1 MSTPV
6 TINTAAIQYQSNTTE
21 CHCVIVADSIVG
33 ATTVQ
38 QMVSL
43 DSADLCDDW
52 TDAQLCEAVATKLGV
67 PVEDVSVAVRPEPV
81 VPEVP
86 EAHFGN
92 GVQGN
97 TPVANLSYNPVV
109 APV

>member
-52 TDAQLCEAVATKLGV
+52 TDAQLCEAVATKLNV

-81 VPEVP
+81 APPEP
-86 EAHFGN
+86 PA
-92 GVQGN
+92 
-97 TPVANLSYNPVV
+97 PVIDGEGDAVGGAPVYNPVV
-109 APV
+109 GGV

>member
-6 TINTAAIQYQSNTTE
+6 TINTTAIQYQSNTTE

-38 QMVSL
+38 QMVVL
-43 DSADLCDDW
+43 DSADLADDW

-67 PVEDVSVAVRPEPV
+67 PVEDVSVAVQPEPV
-81 VPEVP
+81 APPEP
-86 EAHFGN
+86 PA
-92 GVQGN
+92 
-97 TPVANLSYNPVV
+97 PVIDGEGDEVGGAPVYNPVV
-109 APV
+109 GGV